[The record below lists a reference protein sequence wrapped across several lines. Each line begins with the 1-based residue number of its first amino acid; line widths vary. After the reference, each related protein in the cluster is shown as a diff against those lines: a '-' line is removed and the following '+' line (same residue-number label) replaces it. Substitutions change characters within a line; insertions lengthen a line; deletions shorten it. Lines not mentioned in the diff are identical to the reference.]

1 MIPAERRNHIL
12 RELRLHRAVRVGELA
27 QKFGVAAMTIRRDLE
42 LLEADAHLQRVHGGA
57 VPLRPPQGRTSRQG
71 TPPLATVGL
80 VVPSRNYYFPEIIRG
95 AHVAAG
101 ESGVRLILA
110 ISGYSREVE
119 QQQIRRLAATGV
131 DALLVTPADTVAAD
145 PSTYRLLSSLPVPV
159 IIVERSLDRADPG
172 MPLSSVRSDQRH
184 GAELAV
190 RELVERHHDRFLL
203 AWRASP
209 TAEAVRAGVRRA
221 VRALR
226 PRGHLAEVQILLAG
240 ADPAK
245 ALLRAGEVLD
255 AAVDLNIGALLMLP
269 DEAVIALLEVA
280 QDRGIQIPQDLE
292 IIAFDDEV
300 SALAP
305 VPVTAVSPPKFAV
318 GHTALTS
325 CLAHLNT
332 PTPAGPQR
340 TALLPTLRERMSTQP
355 LAQPRPRTVH

>member
-1 MIPAERRNHIL
+1 MIPAERRNRIL
-12 RELRLHRAVRVGELA
+12 AELRRDRAVRVSDLA

-42 LLEADAHLQRVHGGA
+42 LLEESGHLLRVHGGA
-57 VPLRPPQGRTSRQG
+57 VPLRAPRSRAGRQG

-110 ISGYSREVE
+110 VSGYSRDVE
-119 QQQIRRLAATGV
+119 QQQIRRLMATGV
-131 DALLVTPADTVAAD
+131 DALLVTPADTVATD
-145 PSTYRLLSSLPVPV
+145 PSTYRFLSSLPVPV

-172 MPLSSVRSDQRH
+172 MPLSSVRSDQRY

-190 RELVERHHDRFLL
+190 RQLVERQHDRFLL

-221 VRALR
+221 VQALR
-226 PRGHLAEVQILLAG
+226 PCGHLAEEQILLAG
-240 ADPAK
+240 ADPAD
-245 ALLRAGEVLD
+245 ALVRACEVLD
-255 AAVDLNIGALLMLP
+255 AAVDLDIGALLMLP
-269 DEAVIALLEVA
+269 DEAVITLLEVA
-280 QDRGIQIPQDLE
+280 HDRGIRIPQDLE

-305 VPVTAVSPPKFAV
+305 VPVTAITPPKFAV

-332 PTPAGPQR
+332 PDPAGPQR
-340 TALLPTLRERMSTQP
+340 TALLPTLSERMSTRP
-355 LAQPRPRTVH
+355 LARTGP